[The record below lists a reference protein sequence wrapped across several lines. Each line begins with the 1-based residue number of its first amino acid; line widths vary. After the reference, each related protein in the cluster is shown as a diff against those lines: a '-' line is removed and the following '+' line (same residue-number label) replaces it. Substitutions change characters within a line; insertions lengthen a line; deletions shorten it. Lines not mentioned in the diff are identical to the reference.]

1 MLKKTID
8 KCLLGIKTKI
18 LSSKRYPLLCFYSQR
33 GITLIELI
41 AAVAVVGVL
50 ASVTFTSYQEYVDHS
65 ENQIAIRDLQVI
77 ALQIDAF
84 AGNNNGSYPADLSAL
99 GLDNY
104 EDPWG
109 NTYRYLNVEGV
120 PRGQVRKDRN
130 LNPVNSD
137 YDLYSMGPDG
147 RTQTQ
152 FQARFARDDIVRANS
167 GRFFGIAEE
176 Y

>member
-1 MLKKTID
+1 MLRTTIN

-18 LSSKRYPLLCFYSQR
+18 LSSKRYPPACLYSQR

-41 AAVAVVGVL
+41 AAIAVVGIL
-50 ASVTFTSYQEYVDHS
+50 ASVTFSSYQEYVEHS
-65 ENQIAIRDLQVI
+65 ENQIAIRDLRVI

-84 AGNNNGSYPADLSAL
+84 AGNNNGTYPPNLAAV

-109 NTYRYLNVEGV
+109 NTYRYLASEGANA
-120 PRGQVRKDRN
+120 GQVRRDRN